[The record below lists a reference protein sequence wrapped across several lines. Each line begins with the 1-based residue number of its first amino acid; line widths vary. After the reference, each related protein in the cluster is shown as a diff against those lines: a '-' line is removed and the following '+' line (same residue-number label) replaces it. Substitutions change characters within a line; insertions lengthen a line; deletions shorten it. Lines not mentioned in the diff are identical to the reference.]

1 MKNKNDMIESHEDF
15 KIILDWLGMVICE
28 NIYSR
33 CLKIKFIRNSDSP
46 VRIQCGEYNKPLD
59 MYRSTKLESF
69 ESFVIPILE
78 EKGYTTE
85 MKLYHSSMPQ
95 QVEFI
100 ITW

>member
-46 VRIQCGEYNKPLD
+46 VRIRCGEYNKPLD
-59 MYRSTKLESF
+59 IYRSTKLESF
-69 ESFVIPILE
+69 GSFVIPILQ
-78 EKGYTTE
+78 EKGYTT
-85 MKLYHSSMPQ
+85 KTKVYDTCVPQ
-95 QVEFI
+95 QVEFTI
-100 ITW
+100 SW